1 MRRAVLGVAAGIW
14 VWAGLALAGGIATSH
29 RLESG
34 VVALTNTQANSSWV
48 PVAALV
54 RFDAGTNGT
63 MVVKR
68 ISQGNSFILGSCTF
82 DHTTNLVWVADL
94 AISFGFGDALVI
106 ESTATNGV
114 VQVMRRSE

>member
-1 MRRAVLGVAAGIW
+1 MRLGVLAIVMALGAGM
-14 VWAGLALAGGIATSH
+14 VMAGGIATSY
-29 RLESG
+29 RLDSG
-34 VVALTNTQANSSWV
+34 VIALTNTQANSSWV
-48 PVAALV
+48 PVAVLV

-63 MVVKR
+63 MTVKR
-68 ISQGNSFILGSCTF
+68 NSQGNSFILGSCTF

-94 AISFGFGDALVI
+94 AISFGFGDTLLI

>member
-1 MRRAVLGVAAGIW
+1 MKRAVLAFAVVI
-14 VWAGLALAGGIATSH
+14 WAGMIMAGGIATSY
-29 RLESG
+29 RLDSG
-34 VVALTNTQANSSWV
+34 VVALTNTQENSSWV

-63 MVVKR
+63 MTIKR
-68 ISQGNSFILGSCTF
+68 TSQGNSFILGSCTF

-94 AISFGFGDALVI
+94 AISFGFGDTLVI